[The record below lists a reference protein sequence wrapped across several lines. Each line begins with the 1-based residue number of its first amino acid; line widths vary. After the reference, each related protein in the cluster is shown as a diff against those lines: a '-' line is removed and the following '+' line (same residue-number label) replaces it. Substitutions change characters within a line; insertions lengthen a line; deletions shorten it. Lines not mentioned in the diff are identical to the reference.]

1 MKLCACRCVDV
12 YPNAGAYESQTRT
25 LDPLDLEAD
34 CCKLPDSN
42 AGN

>member
-1 MKLCACRCVDV
+1 MSAYLCVDV
-12 YPNAGAYESQTRT
+12 YPNAGAYGSQTRT
-25 LDPLDLEAD
+25 LDPLDLEAV